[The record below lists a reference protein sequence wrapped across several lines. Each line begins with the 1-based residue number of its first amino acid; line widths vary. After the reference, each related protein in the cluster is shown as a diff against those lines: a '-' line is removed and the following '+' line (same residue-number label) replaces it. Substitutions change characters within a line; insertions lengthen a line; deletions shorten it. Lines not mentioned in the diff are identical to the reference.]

1 MIYVNDPS
9 APGLPSFSVL
19 AIGRAEMDDGF
30 IAKPLGRRQID
41 QAYPL
46 VCAMAPGLGI
56 DRWRAFAAAVLDSAT
71 LGGGAEGVGGDGA
84 AGEGRPPGSRGI
96 MTVQNAQGYL
106 HGLFS
111 YTAEPHLLHGRTLC
125 VDNFV
130 VLDLFDVAG
139 VAEALL
145 RAMEGLARRLG
156 CAAIHTTLPD
166 RPAHTVSRPDS
177 LQGPCRDPIPDCFRT
192 EGHRRE
198 TIRFCK
204 DLAVVNDNAV
214 TPAEGRRDAE

>member
-1 MIYVNDPS
+1 
-9 APGLPSFSVL
+9 
-19 AIGRAEMDDGF
+19 MDDGF

-46 VCAMAPGLGI
+46 VCAIAPGLEV
-56 DRWRAFAAAVLDSAT
+56 DQWRAFAAAVLDSAT
-71 LGGGAEGVGGDGA
+71 PSGKGGGASGGS
-84 AGEGRPPGSRGI
+84 GRPADRGI
-96 MTVQNAQGYL
+96 MTVQNAQGYM

-111 YTAEPHLLHGRTLC
+111 YAAEPHLLHGRTLC

-156 CAAIHTTLPD
+156 CTAIHTTLPD
-166 RPAHTVSRPDS
+166 RCIQRDS
-177 LQGPCRDPIPDCFRT
+177 GRDPIPDCFRT
-192 EGHRRE
+192 EGHRQE

-204 DLAVVNDNAV
+204 ELAVVNDNAPAV
-214 TPAEGRRDAE
+214 TDERHGAE

>member
-1 MIYVNDPS
+1 
-9 APGLPSFSVL
+9 
-19 AIGRAEMDDGF
+19 MDDGF

-46 VCAMAPGLGI
+46 VCALAPGLGV
-56 DRWRAFAAAVLDSAT
+56 DQWRAFAAAVLDSAT
-71 LGGGAEGVGGDGA
+71 LGSSADGGAGG
-84 AGEGRPPGSRGI
+84 GRQPASRGI

-145 RAMEGLARRLG
+145 QAMEGLARRLG

-166 RPAHTVSRPDS
+166 RFARHDS
-177 LQGPCRDPIPDCFRT
+177 LQGSGRDPIPDCFRT
-192 EGHRRE
+192 EGHRQE

-204 DLAVVNDNAV
+204 ELAVVNDNAP
-214 TPAEGRRDAE
+214 TLAEGRRDAE

>member
-1 MIYVNDPS
+1 
-9 APGLPSFSVL
+9 
-19 AIGRAEMDDGF
+19 MDDGF

-46 VCAMAPGLGI
+46 VCAMAPGLGV
-56 DRWRAFAAAVLDSAT
+56 DQWRAFAAALLDSAT
-71 LGGGAEGVGGDGA
+71 LGSSTEGA
-84 AGEGRPPGSRGI
+84 AGDGDAGKGRLPASRGI

-145 RAMEGLARRLG
+145 QAMEGLARRLG

-166 RPAHTVSRPDS
+166 RLTRHDS
-177 LQGPCRDPIPDCFRT
+177 LQGSHRDPIPDCFRT
-192 EGHRRE
+192 EGHRQE

-204 DLAVVNDNAV
+204 DLAVVNDNSLTLAD
-214 TPAEGRRDAE
+214 GRRDAE

>member
-1 MIYVNDPS
+1 
-9 APGLPSFSVL
+9 
-19 AIGRAEMDDGF
+19 MDDGF

-46 VCAMAPGLGI
+46 VCAIVPGLGV
-56 DRWRAFAAAVLDSAT
+56 DQWRAFAAAVLDST
-71 LGGGAEGVGGDGA
+71 TGSGDG
-84 AGEGRPPGSRGI
+84 GSGRPADRGI
-96 MTVQNAQGYL
+96 MTVQNAQGYM

-111 YTAEPHLLHGRTLC
+111 YAVEPHLIHGRTLC

-139 VAEALL
+139 IAETLL

-156 CAAIHTTLPD
+156 CAAIHTTLPERYVTRD
-166 RPAHTVSRPDS
+166 SR
-177 LQGPCRDPIPDCFRT
+177 RNPIPDCFRI
-192 EGHRRE
+192 EGHRQE

-204 DLAVVNDNAV
+204 HLTVVNDNA
-214 TPAEGRRDAE
+214 PEAAADGRFGAE

>member
-1 MIYVNDPS
+1 
-9 APGLPSFSVL
+9 
-19 AIGRAEMDDGF
+19 MDDGF

-46 VCAMAPGLGI
+46 VCAMAPGLGV
-56 DRWRAFAAAVLDSAT
+56 DQWRAFAAAVLDSAT
-71 LGGGAEGVGGDGA
+71 LGSSTEGAAGDGA
-84 AGEGRPPGSRGI
+84 AREGRLPASRGI

-111 YTAEPHLLHGRTLC
+111 YTAEPHLLHGQTLC

-166 RPAHTVSRPDS
+166 RFARPDS
-177 LQGPCRDPIPDCFRT
+177 LQGSRRDPIPECFRT
-192 EGHRRE
+192 EGHRQE

-204 DLAVVNDNAV
+204 DLVVVNDNAV

>member
-1 MIYVNDPS
+1 
-9 APGLPSFSVL
+9 
-19 AIGRAEMDDGF
+19 MDDGF

-46 VCAMAPGLGI
+46 VCAMAPGLGV
-56 DRWRAFAAAVLDSAT
+56 DQWRAFAAAVLDSAT
-71 LGGGAEGVGGDGA
+71 LGSSPGGG
-84 AGEGRPPGSRGI
+84 AGEGRLPASRGI

-145 RAMEGLARRLG
+145 RTMEGLARRLG

-166 RPAHTVSRPDS
+166 HVARQECRHGSR
-177 LQGPCRDPIPDCFRT
+177 RDPIPDCFRT
-192 EGHRRE
+192 EGHRQE

-204 DLAVVNDNAV
+204 DLAVVNDNAL
-214 TPAEGRRDAE
+214 TPAQGWRDAE

>member
-1 MIYVNDPS
+1 
-9 APGLPSFSVL
+9 
-19 AIGRAEMDDGF
+19 MDDGF

-46 VCAMAPGLGI
+46 VCAMAPGLGV
-56 DRWRAFAAAVLDSAT
+56 DQWRAFAAAVLDSAT
-71 LGGGAEGVGGDGA
+71 LGSSPDGG
-84 AGEGRPPGSRGI
+84 AGEGRLPASRGI

-166 RPAHTVSRPDS
+166 RPTRSGARHGSR
-177 LQGPCRDPIPDCFRT
+177 RDPIPDCFRT
-192 EGHRRE
+192 EGHRQE

-204 DLAVVNDNAV
+204 DLAVVNDNALM
-214 TPAEGRRDAE
+214 PAQGRRDAE

>member
-1 MIYVNDPS
+1 
-9 APGLPSFSVL
+9 
-19 AIGRAEMDDGF
+19 MDDGF

-46 VCAMAPGLGI
+46 VCAIAPGLGVGQ
-56 DRWRAFAAAVLDSAT
+56 WRAFAAAVLDGAT
-71 LGGGAEGVGGDGA
+71 MGGSEKDGSPA
-84 AGEGRPPGSRGI
+84 SRGI

-111 YTAEPHLLHGRTLC
+111 YAAEPHLLHGRTLC

-145 RAMEGLARRLG
+145 RAMEGVARRLG

-166 RPAHTVSRPDS
+166 RTVRHGSR
-177 LQGPCRDPIPDCFRT
+177 RDPIPDCFRT
-192 EGHRRE
+192 EGHRQE
-198 TIRFCK
+198 TVRFCK
-204 DLAVVNDNAV
+204 DLAVVNDNA
-214 TPAEGRRDAE
+214 PAAADERRGAE

>member
-1 MIYVNDPS
+1 
-9 APGLPSFSVL
+9 
-19 AIGRAEMDDGF
+19 MDDGF

-46 VCAMAPGLGI
+46 VCAIAPGLGV
-56 DRWRAFAAAVLDSAT
+56 DQWRAFAAAVLDSAT
-71 LGGGAEGVGGDGA
+71 GGGKGGGT
-84 AGEGRPPGSRGI
+84 AGGNGMPANRGI
-96 MTVQNAQGYL
+96 MTVQNAQGYM

-111 YTAEPHLLHGRTLC
+111 YAAEPHLLHGRALC

-166 RPAHTVSRPDS
+166 RTVQRDSR
-177 LQGPCRDPIPDCFRT
+177 RDPIPDCFRI
-192 EGHRRE
+192 EGHRQE

-204 DLAVVNDNAV
+204 DLAVVNDNAPAV
-214 TPAEGRRDAE
+214 TDERRGRE

>member
-46 VCAMAPGLGI
+46 VCAMAPGLGV
-56 DRWRAFAAAVLDSAT
+56 DQWRAFAAAVLDSAT
-71 LGGGAEGVGGDGA
+71 LGDSAEGAAGDGA
-84 AGEGRPPGSRGI
+84 AGKGRPPASRGI
-96 MTVQNAQGYL
+96 MTVQNTQGYL

-145 RAMEGLARRLG
+145 QAMEGLARRLG

-166 RPAHTVSRPDS
+166 RFARSDS
-177 LQGPCRDPIPDCFRT
+177 LQGSGRDPIPDCFRI
-192 EGHRRE
+192 EGHRQE

-204 DLAVVNDNAV
+204 DLAVVNDNSLPLAK
-214 TPAEGRRDAE
+214 P

>member
-1 MIYVNDPS
+1 
-9 APGLPSFSVL
+9 
-19 AIGRAEMDDGF
+19 MDDGF

-46 VCAMAPGLGI
+46 VCAIAPGLGV
-56 DRWRAFAAAVLDSAT
+56 DQWRAFAAAL
-71 LGGGAEGVGGDGA
+71 LGGATGSDAGRDGVPA
-84 AGEGRPPGSRGI
+84 HKGI

-111 YTAEPHLLHGRTLC
+111 YAAEPHLRHGRTLC

-139 VAEALL
+139 IAETLL

-156 CAAIHTTLPD
+156 CAAIHTSLPD
-166 RPAHTVSRPDS
+166 RHLPQGSR
-177 LQGPCRDPIPDCFRT
+177 RDPIPGCFLI
-192 EGHRRE
+192 EGHRQE

-204 DLAVVNDNAV
+204 DLAVVNDNVREAPDGAV
-214 TPAEGRRDAE
+214 SAE

>member
-1 MIYVNDPS
+1 
-9 APGLPSFSVL
+9 
-19 AIGRAEMDDGF
+19 MDDGF

-46 VCAMAPGLGI
+46 VCAMAPGLGV
-56 DRWRAFAAAVLDSAT
+56 DQWRAFAAAVLDSAT
-71 LGGGAEGVGGDGA
+71 LEGSGDGRLPA
-84 AGEGRPPGSRGI
+84 SRGI

-145 RAMEGLARRLG
+145 QAMEGLARRLG

-166 RPAHTVSRPDS
+166 RFARPDS
-177 LQGPCRDPIPDCFRT
+177 LQGSRRDPIPDCFRT
-192 EGHRRE
+192 EGHRQE

-204 DLAVVNDNAV
+204 DLAVVNDNAL

>member
-1 MIYVNDPS
+1 
-9 APGLPSFSVL
+9 
-19 AIGRAEMDDGF
+19 MDDGF

-46 VCAMAPGLGI
+46 VCALAPGLGV
-56 DRWRAFAAAVLDSAT
+56 DQWRAFAAAVLDSAT
-71 LGGGAEGVGGDGA
+71 LGGSPEGA
-84 AGEGRPPGSRGI
+84 AGEGAAPAGRGI

-166 RPAHTVSRPDS
+166 RLAQR
-177 LQGPCRDPIPDCFRT
+177 GPRRDPIPDCFRT
-192 EGHRRE
+192 EGHRQE

-204 DLAVVNDNAV
+204 DLAVACDNA
-214 TPAEGRRDAE
+214 PALADGRRGAE

>member
-1 MIYVNDPS
+1 
-9 APGLPSFSVL
+9 
-19 AIGRAEMDDGF
+19 MDDGF

-46 VCAMAPGLGI
+46 VCAIAPGLGV
-56 DRWRAFAAAVLDSAT
+56 DQWRAFAAALLDSAT
-71 LGGGAEGVGGDGA
+71 GSGSGKGTVEGA
-84 AGEGRPPGSRGI
+84 GRPADRGI
-96 MTVQNAQGYL
+96 MTVQNAQGYM

-111 YTAEPHLLHGRTLC
+111 YAAEPHLLHGRTLC

-145 RAMEGLARRLG
+145 RAMEGLARQLG

-166 RPAHTVSRPDS
+166 RTVQRDSR
-177 LQGPCRDPIPDCFRT
+177 RDPIPDCFRT
-192 EGHRRE
+192 EGHRQE

-204 DLAVVNDNAV
+204 DLAVVNDNA
-214 TPAEGRRDAE
+214 PAVADGRRGAE